1 MRALSRPEPA
11 IGEPGVSLFPIRSL
25 HYRRAPA
32 DTTARLSRQDLR
44 PEGTSLP
51 VRETPVVT
59 CFLLRTGP
67 LGDDE
72 VLILRRSGRVR
83 TYRGRWAGVSGYL
96 EAASETAATSPEAQ
110 ARREI
115 EEETGLTPA
124 DAELVRAG
132 DPLTFEDPELDTRWT
147 VHPFLFRVRPG
158 AAIAIDWEHTE
169 ARWVRPGALGRHR
182 TVPRLREALARVY
195 PAGQGDAA

>member
-1 MRALSRPEPA
+1 
-11 IGEPGVSLFPIRSL
+11 
-25 HYRRAPA
+25 
-32 DTTARLSRQDLR
+32 
-44 PEGTSLP
+44 

-67 LGDDE
+67 HGRDE

-96 EAASETAATSPEAQ
+96 EGMPGTAGAPSPEQQ

-115 EEETGLTPA
+115 EEETGLTAA
-124 DAELVRAG
+124 DAELAQTG
-132 DPLTFEDPELDTRWT
+132 EPLTFEDPELDTRWT

-169 ARWVRPGALGRHR
+169 ARWVRPGALGRYR
-182 TVPRLREALARVY
+182 TVPRLKEALARVY
-195 PAGQGDAA
+195 PPSQGDVA